1 MFRLRLSGEGIN
13 AGGCAEHDELVPGLE
28 RVGGVRDEDLERFP
42 VVLRVGAAD
51 AEDGHAAL
59 LAEIRFGEGEL
70 DGLYEVLYGTVGQ
83 GSWGDA
89 DYGDDASVTLRY
101 GLTLEDGREVML
113 MALFEMYTLTE
124 INITV
129 GR

>member
-1 MFRLRLSGEGIN
+1 MEEAFRLAVFTIDG
-13 AGGCAEHDELVPGLE
+13 
-28 RVGGVRDEDLERFP
+28 EDLEGPRA
-42 VVLRVGAAD
+42 LRVGDSLNMAMQ
-51 AEDGHAAL
+51 
-59 LAEIRFGEGEL
+59 RFRSGEGEL
-70 DGLYEVLYGTVGQ
+70 DGLYEVLYGTVGE

-101 GLTLEDGREVML
+101 GLTLDDGRDVLL
-113 MALFEMYTLTE
+113 MVLFEMYTLTE